1 MSDLDPGI
9 DIFLQPGD
17 YWFGGADTRI
27 RTLLGSCVAIT
38 LWNAKQRLGAMC
50 HIMLPQRAPTK
61 IQDGLDGRYADEA
74 VALMLKDI
82 KRAGCRPHDFEAKLF
97 GGGSMLSLSA
107 IDGILPE
114 RNIEAAKKLIHH
126 TGWSLTAEHT
136 GGWGSRQVRFDIA
149 TGDVW
154 IRFTPIPGTSPSSE
168 RIDKPLSQSSQPLA
182 QSSQPL
188 SQNSQPLSL
197 SSEKNKRYS
206 YE

>member
-1 MSDLDPGI
+1 MSDLEPVI

-17 YWFGGADTRI
+17 CWFGGADTRI

-38 LWNAKQRLGAMC
+38 LWNPKQKLGAMC

-61 IQDGLDGRYADEA
+61 KQEGLDGRYADEA

-82 KRAGCRPHDFEAKLF
+82 KRAGCRPIDFEAKLF

-114 RNIEAAKKLIHH
+114 RNIEIAKKLIHDA
-126 TGWSLTAEHT
+126 GWSLMAEHT
-136 GGWGSRQVRFDIA
+136 GGKGSRQIRFDIA

-154 IRFTPIPGTSPSSE
+154 IRFTPVPVAPVSSV
-168 RIDKPLSQSSQPLA
+168 RIDP
-182 QSSQPL
+182 
-188 SQNSQPLSL
+188 PLSL
-197 SSEKNKRYS
+197 SREDNKRYS